1 MKQDF
6 RHLFRHF
13 VPRAI
18 YQHLSQ
24 CADFVAITRRE
35 GLAAWG
41 RLHPMDGAEITL
53 DLQSLAHPFTL
64 RRTAP
69 QINGLMQNVMR
80 GEYDRWLEG
89 LNPSVI
95 VDAGSYIGD
104 LTCHWATRYPEARII
119 ALEPNPDS
127 FARAS
132 LNLRPYGD
140 RVTLIQSGLGDHEG
154 HCSISGSEMGA
165 HLVKGNSGEVQSVRV
180 TTVDVLLDELG
191 LNSVDLLKLD
201 IEGAEKEVLATA
213 PRWISRVKCLV
224 VEFHGAD
231 LEAAGV
237 AELARHGFGSRRHRS
252 LVTFSRG
259 F

>member
-1 MKQDF
+1 M
-6 RHLFRHF
+6 
-13 VPRAI
+13 
-18 YQHLSQ
+18 YQRLSQ
-24 CADFVAITRRE
+24 CADFAAITRRE
-35 GLAAWG
+35 GVAAWG

-53 DLQSLAHPFTL
+53 KLKSLAHPFTL

-80 GEYDRWLEG
+80 GEYDRWLGG

-95 VDAGSYIGD
+95 VDAGTYIGD
-104 LTCHWATRYPEARII
+104 LTCHWATRYPTARIV
-119 ALEPNPDS
+119 ALEPNPES

-132 LNLRPYGD
+132 QNLRPYGD

-154 HCSISGSEMGA
+154 HCSISGAEMGA
-165 HLVKGNSGEVQSVRV
+165 HLVKGSSTEGQTIRV
-180 TTVDVLLDELG
+180 TTVNGLMDELG
-191 LNSVDLLKLD
+191 LGSVDLLKLD
-201 IEGAEKEVLATA
+201 IEGAEREVLATA
-213 PRWISRVKCLV
+213 SRWISRVKILV

-237 AELARHGFGSRRHRS
+237 AELSRHGFGSRRHRS
-252 LVTFSRG
+252 LVTFSRD